1 MSLYCTCL
9 KKATYSSSIF
19 RDQVPKSL
27 VIFGKKG
34 LTTIHILFKKLGHF
48 MIVKRIIT
56 QANRQF
62 CQINRIHLRPH
73 PVILTDERLFMA
85 IINEDTLK

>member
-27 VIFGKKG
+27 VIFGKKKG
-34 LTTIHILFKKLGHF
+34 LSSTMDIYIVWETWSFHDCKKDHYPG
-48 MIVKRIIT
+48 
-56 QANRQF
+56 
-62 CQINRIHLRPH
+62 
-73 PVILTDERLFMA
+73 
-85 IINEDTLK
+85 